1 MFFYNDGTHIFRA
14 GRFLFKVHASILADK
29 SESFHDMF
37 GANLEA
43 TTPQIDGGTEDTPI
57 LVPPSVS
64 EDAFELFIS
73 VCYNKWRPDTAN
85 VSDDVIVQL
94 LDLSRQYIC
103 RDAQNYAIQRL
114 SERRTAIQPSRLLS
128 ISMEYN
134 IVPLFTY
141 SFERL
146 VKARFDNLTA
156 DEYTMVGPAVWA
168 AILKVKELV
177 NLNHH
182 IVACEPPPMIHV
194 TACTKHERCAHD
206 WKQLWWNE
214 GLQSIHTGRAPE
226 FEGTIVSLFHLLFT
240 WNDKGQPSGFR
251 IEIPVGG
258 SRFCGQ
264 YGMYPI
270 KLFYMSNMPIMLQ
283 PALTSNMFLDSQTL
297 ASRFPSNFLVKL
309 IGIWPPIHVH
319 GQLSASRYL

>member
-1 MFFYNDGTHIFRA
+1 MTCLR
-14 GRFLFKVHASILADK
+14 
-29 SESFHDMF
+29 
-37 GANLEA
+37 
-43 TTPQIDGGTEDTPI
+43 
-57 LVPPSVS
+57 
-64 EDAFELFIS
+64 
-73 VCYNKWRPDTAN
+73 WRPDTAN

-177 NLNHH
+177 NLNRH
-182 IVACEPPPMIHV
+182 IVACEPPLMIQV
-194 TACTKHERCAHD
+194 TACTKHKWCAHD
-206 WKQLWWNE
+206 WKQLWWN
-214 GLQSIHTGRAPE
+214 GMGRFLLDGRNPQPYKDAIE
-226 FEGTIVSLFHLLFT
+226 RFEVIDIGSVSLECWRAMMVVVRGQSAFQHEDSLIDRTAKALADRLL
-240 WNDKGQPSGFR
+240 S
-251 IEIPVGG
+251 
-258 SRFCGQ
+258 S
-264 YGMYPI
+264 
-270 KLFYMSNMPIMLQ
+270 
-283 PALTSNMFLDSQTL
+283 LDIL
-297 ASRFPSNFLVKL
+297 
-309 IGIWPPIHVH
+309 
-319 GQLSASRYL
+319 